1 MVRDSRNQQKD
12 IGGNHLYLCRYKG
25 VIFKTRRNRVYGL
38 EISSIKQLLRWSSI
52 KQLLRW
58 REGEYIS
65 EERGIAFADVRDH

>member
-38 EISSIKQLLRWSSI
+38 EISSIKQLLRW
-52 KQLLRW
+52 